1 MSKLSVIS
9 GKTSEN
15 LAKELSKKIKANL
28 VKSEIRVFPDGESK
42 ITLIGKI
49 SNKKSIVLQS
59 IYPPVDTNLVQ
70 VLSLITK
77 AKENSSEVI
86 AVIPYM
92 GYARQDKEFLPGE
105 IVTMKVLGKLFK
117 SAGASK
123 IIVVDIHSS
132 IGLKHFSIKTKNV
145 TAIPDLVG
153 FFKKLSLKNPLVVSP
168 DQGGKERAKK
178 FAKEFNLDYIAL
190 EKTRDRKTGKV
201 KIKTKN
207 LEEVENR
214 DLILVDDIIST
225 GGSIIK
231 ATQFLKKQKCK
242 RIYVACTHALLMN
255 NAEKKIKKAGVTSII
270 STNTIPG
277 KTSKVDIS
285 KTIAKAIM

>member
-1 MSKLSVIS
+1 MSKLSIIS

-49 SNKKSIVLQS
+49 SKKKSIVLQS

-92 GYARQDKEFLPGE
+92 GYARQDREFLPGE

-168 DQGGKERAKK
+168 DQGGKERAKE
-178 FAKEFNLDYIAL
+178 FAKEFNSDYIAL
-190 EKTRDRKTGKV
+190 EKTRDKKTGKV

>member
-1 MSKLSVIS
+1 MSKLSIIS

-15 LAKELSKKIKANL
+15 LAKKLSKKIKANL

-49 SNKKSIVLQS
+49 SKKKSIVLQS

-92 GYARQDKEFLPGE
+92 GYARQDREFLPGE

-178 FAKEFNLDYIAL
+178 FAKEFNSDYIAL

-207 LEEVENR
+207 LEVENR

-255 NAEKKIKKAGVTSII
+255 NAEKKIKKAGITSII

>member
-1 MSKLSVIS
+1 LSKLSIIS

-15 LAKELSKKIKANL
+15 LAKKLSKKIKANL

-49 SNKKSIVLQS
+49 SKKKSIVLQS

-92 GYARQDKEFLPGE
+92 GYARQDREFLPGE

-168 DQGGKERAKK
+168 DQGGKERAKE
-178 FAKEFNLDYIAL
+178 FAKEFNSDYIAL

-207 LEEVENR
+207 LEVENR

-242 RIYVACTHALLMN
+242 KIYVACTHALLIN
-255 NAEKKIKKAGVTSII
+255 DAEKKIKKAGVTNII

-277 KTSKVDIS
+277 KISKVDIS

>member
-1 MSKLSVIS
+1 LSKLSIIS

-49 SNKKSIVLQS
+49 SKKKSIVLQS

-92 GYARQDKEFLPGE
+92 GYARQDREFLPGE

-168 DQGGKERAKK
+168 DQGGKERAKE
-178 FAKEFNLDYIAL
+178 FAKEFNSDYIAL

-255 NAEKKIKKAGVTSII
+255 DAEKKIKKAGVTNII